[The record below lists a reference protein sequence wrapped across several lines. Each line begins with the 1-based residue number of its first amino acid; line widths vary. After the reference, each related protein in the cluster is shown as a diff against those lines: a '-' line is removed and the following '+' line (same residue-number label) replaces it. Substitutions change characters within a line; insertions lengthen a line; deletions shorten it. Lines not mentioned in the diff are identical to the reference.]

1 MTDMI
6 QPRTQ
11 WLGIP
16 RSLSRSS
23 LTTWFARPTSKTL
36 VMNVGILIALGIWF
50 SIETSSFLAT
60 QNLTNLIRQ
69 VAFVGIAACA
79 VTPVM
84 IAGGL
89 DLSIGAT
96 VAVAGVTAATLVAH
110 SNWPLPLAFAAGVAA
125 GGIVG
130 SVNAFLVVVM
140 RINSVIATLGTL
152 YIGLAVNWLTAALGA
167 FTLISYIFIYTPLK
181 RVSTICRMMSR
192 STRRSSSLPTSV
204 SLSS

>member
-89 DLSIGAT
+89 HLSIGPT
-96 VAVAGVTAATLVAH
+96 VSVPGVTAARLAPPPN
-110 SNWPLPLAFAAGVAA
+110 SPLPLAVPAR
-125 GGIVG
+125 
-130 SVNAFLVVVM
+130 L
-140 RINSVIATLGTL
+140 
-152 YIGLAVNWLTAALGA
+152 
-167 FTLISYIFIYTPLK
+167 
-181 RVSTICRMMSR
+181 
-192 STRRSSSLPTSV
+192 
-204 SLSS
+204 

>member
-125 GGIVG
+125 GG
-130 SVNAFLVVVM
+130 SWEA
-140 RINSVIATLGTL
+140 
-152 YIGLAVNWLTAALGA
+152 
-167 FTLISYIFIYTPLK
+167 
-181 RVSTICRMMSR
+181 
-192 STRRSSSLPTSV
+192 
-204 SLSS
+204 

>member
-79 VTPVM
+79 VTPAM

-89 DLSIGAT
+89 RLPLGAAG
-96 VAVAGVTAATLVAH
+96 AVAGVTAATPGAH
-110 SNWPLPLAFAAGVAA
+110 SNWPLPLAPAPAAAA
-125 GGIVG
+125 
-130 SVNAFLVVVM
+130 
-140 RINSVIATLGTL
+140 
-152 YIGLAVNWLTAALGA
+152 
-167 FTLISYIFIYTPLK
+167 
-181 RVSTICRMMSR
+181 
-192 STRRSSSLPTSV
+192 
-204 SLSS
+204 